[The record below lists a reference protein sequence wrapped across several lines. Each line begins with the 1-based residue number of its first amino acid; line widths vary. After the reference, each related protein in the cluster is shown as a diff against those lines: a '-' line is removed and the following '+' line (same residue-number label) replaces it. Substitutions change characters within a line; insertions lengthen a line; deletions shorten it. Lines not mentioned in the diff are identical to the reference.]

1 MAARHVA
8 HFGGAASQP
17 GTGGDDGRPSSG
29 AWQQR
34 VLAVLSSRGRVGE
47 DLAVAYDKDPALTPA
62 TALQALLYQGLWA
75 LWAHRLAHRWWQAGA
90 RFPARLVSQ
99 LARALTGIE
108 IHPGAKLGRR
118 VFIDH
123 GAGVVIGETA
133 VIGDD
138 VMLYHGVTLGGHG
151 WWADAKGE
159 RRHPIIG
166 DRVTIGVGASVLG
179 AVHIG
184 EGCRIGPH
192 ALVVDDVPAD
202 SVVVAE
208 RGRCIITTGVRQ
220 SHPRRGEL
228 LAPEWL
234 GAKSRRA
241 GEGDEQGD
249 DDHTH

>member
-8 HFGGAASQP
+8 QPRGEVGEPDTSKDARRP
-17 GTGGDDGRPSSG
+17 GTGT
-29 AWQQR
+29 WQR
-34 VLAVLSSRGRVGE
+34 RALAALSSRGRLGE
-47 DLAVAYDKDPALTPA
+47 DLATAYDKDPALTPA

-75 LWAHRLAHRWWQAGA
+75 VWAHRLAHRWWQAGA

-99 LARALTGIE
+99 LARAVTGIE
-108 IHPGAKLGRR
+108 IHPGAQLGRR

-166 DRVTIGVGASVLG
+166 DKVTIGVGASVLG
-179 AVHIG
+179 AVHVG
-184 EGCRIGPH
+184 AGCRIGPH
-192 ALVVDDVPAD
+192 ALVVDDVPPD

-228 LAPEWL
+228 LSPEWL
-234 GAKSRRA
+234 GATTRHA
-241 GEGDEQGD
+241 GGDDGHG